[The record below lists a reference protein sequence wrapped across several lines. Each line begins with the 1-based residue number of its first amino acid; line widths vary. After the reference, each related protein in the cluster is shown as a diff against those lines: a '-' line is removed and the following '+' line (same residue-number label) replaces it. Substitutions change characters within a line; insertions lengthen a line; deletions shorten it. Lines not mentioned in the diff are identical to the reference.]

1 MFTGIIEG
9 LAEVRSVTKAKKKGA
24 DTVMRVKLGSM
35 AKGLK
40 VGDSVCVSGACLT
53 VTALSKKGEA
63 QFEMVAETIRRTS
76 LGSIKTGDMVNIE
89 RSMKVGDRLE
99 GHFVLGHV
107 DGIATI
113 IDKRETQSE
122 TTMWFQLASKEEKNL
137 SRAIVEKGSVAIDG
151 ISLTVVGVKGDRFSV
166 SLIPHTLEITTLGT
180 KKKGDQVNIETDVL
194 SKYVAKSLPQNQ

>member
-9 LAEVRSVTKAKKKGA
+9 LAEVRSVARAKKGA
-24 DTVMRVKLGSM
+24 DTVMRVRLGRM
-35 AKGLK
+35 AKDLK

-53 VTALSKKGEA
+53 VTRLSKGEA

-76 LGSIKTGDMVNIE
+76 LGSIKPGDKVNIE

-107 DGIATI
+107 DGTATI
-113 IDKRETQSE
+113 IDKKEAQSE
-122 TTMWFQLASKEEKNL
+122 TTMWFQLASKEL
-137 SRAIVEKGSVAIDG
+137 AAAIVEKGSVAIDG
-151 ISLTVVGVKGDRFSV
+151 ISLTVVDVDGDKFSV

-180 KKKGDQVNIETDVL
+180 KKKGDKVNIETDVL
-194 SKYVAKSLPQNQ
+194 SKYVAKSLPK